1 MIWNLCWKLS
11 KKYVREEIRR
21 EFMKDPLN
29 IEQLKAQRTA
39 VKKKIED
46 MMRKGAAPAEVKK
59 AEDYMKLLDLRIGR
73 AGKQDGP
80 E

>member
-1 MIWNLCWKLS
+1 
-11 KKYVREEIRR
+11 
-21 EFMKDPLN
+21 MKDPLN